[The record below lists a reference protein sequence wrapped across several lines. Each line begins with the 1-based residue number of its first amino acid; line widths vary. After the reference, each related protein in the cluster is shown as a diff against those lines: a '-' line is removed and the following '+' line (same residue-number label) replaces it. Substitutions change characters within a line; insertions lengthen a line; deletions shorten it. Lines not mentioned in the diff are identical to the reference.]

1 MPGTLHKINW
11 NEFKVKQDNP
21 TGAFEDLCYHL
32 FCRKYNLSEGIRV
45 NYNHVGLETDPVKNK
60 KGELVGF
67 QSKFF
72 ENKLSD
78 SSSITQINHSLDKAK
93 ATYAGLHTV
102 IIYTH
107 QSFGS
112 DAPAY
117 KTEIETKAA
126 PLIIEWFMDS
136 KFKAIL
142 SKPANLDLAQL
153 YFGRGSEF
161 AFVQYQLSTTLK
173 TFLPSDNYI
182 PLPLK
187 NSAGKAEKGFRKM
200 LLDSSEKTFLIVGNP
215 GSGKSILLYRLFYE
229 LSGMEQATADKM
241 YNALLKA
248 GAIPMLINLRNCVS
262 ESIENLIRARQND
275 SKIRDQNFKFIYI
288 FDGLDEL
295 TERRA
300 DNVLA
305 YLRELANK
313 SDTHKMLF
321 SCRSGNANRLKT
333 KIFFPGTLE
342 FSIAELSKLQIDAY
356 FKAKGDPI
364 KTGQLTTLRLDN
376 PALIKNIHDILLLKL
391 LWDTIGPLDRAST
404 IIDLL
409 DQKMKLLIYSPE
421 HKKHIEELNLLN
433 PKGEKILHLHEE
445 IAYRFQKKFQFRFSI
460 GDLQALILQI
470 FDLRDYHSINL
481 LVNYLSDLF
490 FENTYVDLAGN
501 ETFIYQHRRYQEY
514 FFIKK
519 LKKEFEK
526 DPHILRDLEVI
537 ANREFFE
544 DFFLPFLRSAYLK
557 ERNLIGN
564 MELNLIDVYQGKNTN
579 FGADK
584 PMYQE
589 SDRFIYAVSTQGDIT
604 FEQLLHDD
612 NIGIRQK
619 LFLDLH
625 EPQEVNEMFS
635 ALQRDKN
642 DYDTEQVLVNL
653 WEIGA
658 KKLINFCAN
667 LHQNGK
673 TAEAAEIKEWLTK
686 VRKIYRKHK
695 FKIPSKFERPQLH
708 DPFFDSWESWLY
720 ILIVINQES
729 PKEILGE
736 TIRKNYKYV
745 GANNNITGFEESSK
759 DKLFKSLLRVCL
771 KYRLNELP
779 VLAADFDLFE
789 NLSLIRVLADKEYI
803 HFLLV
808 HPEIQKLASEILAKP
823 EVKGVPY
830 DMSVLFIKKILGITL
845 TAEDVAKARGEF
857 KQLQERDDFSIKY
870 GGRLDGFICL
880 SYILDAYNFNLF
892 LDKAEEIQS
901 VNFYYDLGLFATLF
915 GDYIAVLKRAKTLHE
930 VLRDYK
936 KYIETYTKNNEKKD
950 FKNEMS
956 ELLADLFARAPQ
968 EVGVKTQLKRL
979 LVFGTNSLNGLKF
992 YGRLKTLDPVLTS
1005 QLLTKPDLEKF
1016 SKDLALGENGY
1027 SAYVDKC
1034 FDLSYLYARLDD
1046 VKSIEYLVKGINDGI
1061 LRHGWRKDVIV
1072 SYNLVEALE
1081 ILYSNGWESKKQLR
1095 EYAKQVFAMT
1105 VKVTD
1110 ITDGKAT
1117 WRGPYRAVDMV
1128 ANYDLKL
1135 AEKLADKIRAES
1147 YHTNPELITS
1157 IIKGKVKLGLPV
1169 TDLEKDF
1176 ERYRKRYVSDKTPRS
1191 DYFTEKFK
1199 AFLFM
1204 ADSGLYTDNE
1214 RSKAFTSARKQVV
1227 DAIKESGHVSWDN
1240 ELRDEIP
1247 VYRRLCNRY
1256 NEPFNIPLLEN
1267 TDNARRV
1274 YDPDTEKDFIAKL
1287 NLSHSQDDLTE
1298 LYKTVSSAAET
1309 LQQPATWELIVART
1323 FRIEGNIKRL
1333 FVAMQKN
1340 YYPHSNY
1347 FAYGN
1352 AYYHLGLAAA
1362 IKNLNTRTELL
1373 NFLFEHSGYDGFLN
1387 VMKAYEALGDQ
1398 AMCQLLFTRFYGF
1411 CDLLVN

>member
-1 MPGTLHKINW
+1 MTGTLHKINW
-11 NEFKVKQDNP
+11 NEFKVKQDNS

-78 SSSITQINHSLDKAK
+78 GNSITQINHSLDKAK
-93 ATYAGLHTV
+93 AAYPGLHTV

-117 KTEIETKAA
+117 KIEIETKAT
-126 PLIIEWFMDS
+126 PLIIEWFTDS

-142 SKPANLDLAQL
+142 SKPANLDLAQF

-173 TFLPSDNYI
+173 TFLPSVNYI

-187 NSAGKAEKGFRKM
+187 DSTGKAEKCFRKM
-200 LLDSSEKTFLIVGNP
+200 LLDSSEKIFLIVGNP

-241 YNALLKA
+241 YNALLKT

-275 SKIRDQNFKFIYI
+275 NKIRDQNFKFIYI

-300 DNVLA
+300 DDVLA

-342 FSIAELSKLQIDAY
+342 FSIAELSKLQVDAY
-356 FKAKGDPI
+356 FKAKGDPT

-376 PALIKNIHDILLLKL
+376 PPLIKNIHDILLLKL
-391 LWDTIGPLDRAST
+391 LWDTIGSLDTAST

-445 IAYRFQKKFQFRFSI
+445 IAFRFQKKFQFRFSI
-460 GDLQALILQI
+460 RNLQALILQI
-470 FDLRDYHSINL
+470 FDLGDYHSVNL

-490 FENTYVDLAGN
+490 FENTYADLAGN
-501 ETFIYQHRRYQEY
+501 QTYIYQHRRYQEY
-514 FFIKK
+514 FFVKK
-519 LKKEFEK
+519 LKKEYEK

-537 ANREFFE
+537 SNREFFE
-544 DFFLPFLRSAYLK
+544 NFFLPFLRSAYLK

-564 MELNLIDVYQGKNTN
+564 MELNLIDVYQGRNTN
-579 FGADK
+579 FGADN

-619 LFLDLH
+619 LFLNLPGA
-625 EPQEVNEMFS
+625 EEVNEMFS

-642 DYDTEQVLVNL
+642 DYDTEQALINL
-653 WEIGA
+653 WETGA

-667 LHQNGK
+667 LHKNGK
-673 TAEAAEIKEWLTK
+673 TAEAAEIKEWLIK
-686 VRKIYRKHK
+686 VRKIYHKHN

-720 ILIVINQES
+720 IVIVINHES

-736 TIRKNYKYV
+736 RIRKNYKHF
-745 GANNNITGFEESSK
+745 GEDNNFTGFEESSK
-759 DKLFKSLLRVCL
+759 DKFFKSLLRVCL

-808 HPEIQKLASEILAKP
+808 YPEIQKLASKILAKS

-830 DMSVLFIKKILGITL
+830 DLSVLFIRKILGVTL
-845 TAEDVAKARGEF
+845 TAEEVAKARSEF
-857 KQLQERDDFSIKY
+857 KQLRERNEISIKY

-880 SYILDAYNFNLF
+880 SHILDVYNFNMF
-892 LDKAEEIQS
+892 LDQAEETRS

-915 GDYIAVLKRAKTLHE
+915 GDYIAVLKGAKTLQE

-992 YGRLKTLDPVLTS
+992 YGRLKTLNPVLTS

-1034 FDLSYLYARLDD
+1034 FDLSYLYAGLDD
-1046 VKSIEYLVKGINDGI
+1046 VKSIEYMVKGINDGT

-1072 SYNLVEALE
+1072 SHNLVDALE
-1081 ILYSNGWESKKQLR
+1081 ILYRNGWESNKQLR

-1110 ITDGKAT
+1110 ITDGKGT

-1135 AEKLADKIRAES
+1135 AEKFADKIRAEN

-1176 ERYRKRYVSDKTPRS
+1176 ERYRKRYVSNNTPRS

-1199 AFLFM
+1199 AHLFM
-1204 ADSGLYTDNE
+1204 AESGLYTDIE
-1214 RSKAFTSARKQVV
+1214 RSKALTSARKQVV
-1227 DAIKESGHVSWDN
+1227 DAIEESGHVSWDN

-1247 VYRRLCNRY
+1247 VYRRLCNLY
-1256 NEPFNIPLLEN
+1256 NEPFNIPLPET
-1267 TDNARRV
+1267 TDNPRRV
-1274 YDPDTEKDFIAKL
+1274 YDPDTEKEFIAKL
-1287 NLSHSQDDLTE
+1287 SLSQSQDDLTE

-1309 LQQPATWELIVART
+1309 LQQPATWELIVAMT
-1323 FRIEGNIKRL
+1323 YAIDGDIKRL
-1333 FVAMQKN
+1333 IAAMQKN
-1340 YYPHSNY
+1340 HYPHSDY
-1347 FAYGN
+1347 YSYGN
-1352 AYYHLGLAAA
+1352 AYYHFGLAAA
-1362 IKNLNTRTELL
+1362 IKNLNTRIELL

-1387 VMKAYEALGDQ
+1387 VMKAYEALGDHVT
-1398 AMCQLLFTRFYGF
+1398 CKLLFSRFYGF
-1411 CDLLVN
+1411 CNLLVN